1 MTPDDKTW
9 EWEQVV
15 HGLGL
20 VCIEF
25 QILET
30 LIKAAISEF
39 AASGERVLGSVI
51 TAELSFKAA
60 VDLLYALFDYRWEG
74 SSRPKELKAILGRC
88 ITAEGKRNQ
97 LIHSSWYEP
106 TIKRGTARVKFTA
119 RNQKELR
126 VQHEIVTP
134 AHMEKIAEELRT
146 CRKELASYLY
156 SVSRQPEPSE

>member
-1 MTPDDKTW
+1 MGTGRTRLGACL
-9 EWEQVV
+9 VV

-25 QILET
+25 QMLET
-30 LIKAAISEF
+30 LIKAAIGEF
-39 AASGERVLGSVI
+39 AASGERVLGSLI
-51 TAELSFKAA
+51 TAELPFKAA
-60 VDLLYALFDYRWEG
+60 VDLLYALFEYRSEG
-74 SSRPKELKAILGRC
+74 SSCPKELKAILVRC
-88 ITAEGKRNQ
+88 VTAEGKRNQ

-106 TIKRGTARVKFTA
+106 TTELGATRVKFTA
-119 RNQKELR
+119 RNQKGLR

-156 SVSRQPEPSE
+156 SVSYPPEPSE